1 MTTMF
6 SNLADSDQLVVS
18 LAGVFLVYAIY
29 KISTFIHEEMTSPL
43 RDVPGPPNPSLLYGN
58 FKEFLT
64 SVSSQVHTFSFSLL
78 EQ

>member
-6 SNLADSDQLVVS
+6 SNLAGSDQLVVS

-29 KISTFIHEEMTSPL
+29 KLSTFIHDQVTSPL
-43 RDVPGPPNPSLLYGN
+43 RDVPGPPSPSLLYGN
-58 FKEFLT
+58 FKELLT
-64 SVSSQVHTFSFSLL
+64 SVSSEVHTISFSLL